1 MLYKVFITILFF
13 FSCLVTKAF
22 NSDSLSLKLK
32 GEILIETDEPSICDI
47 YLYRG
52 NDLIDSIKSS
62 AAGIFEID
70 VKLGYNYTIEI
81 SKPGFYSKRFCINA
95 EVDDINTNFPN
106 FEFICE
112 MFLRNNEIEYTILD
126 FPVTIIQVNKKK
138 GEFEY
143 SKSYTKHIN
152 KKRKSLNQEMSQN
165 FEF

>member
-13 FSCLVTKAF
+13 SSCLVTKAF

-70 VKLGYNYTIEI
+70 DKLG
-81 SKPGFYSKRFCINA
+81 
-95 EVDDINTNFPN
+95 
-106 FEFICE
+106 
-112 MFLRNNEIEYTILD
+112 
-126 FPVTIIQVNKKK
+126 
-138 GEFEY
+138 
-143 SKSYTKHIN
+143 
-152 KKRKSLNQEMSQN
+152 
-165 FEF
+165 